1 MSNVWGNTVSVPAGA
16 KPPFDPNV
24 RWTRDNSQGAGA
36 NPDEKE
42 EGNQNTNP
50 DENQEGSQD
59 GNPSGDQS
67 GDKVETPTVLM
78 PDGTRVS
85 ADTYFAKEK
94 TELAVKE
101 AYIQGMLEGQKQN
114 SGNGDGSSENTE
126 KESEPETPAFQKI
139 AIDEEKHYEANE
151 EMLIEKNNEN
161 VDIFNSVMTKKD
173 EEINDLKTKLGEV
186 TDAVSKQ
193 IFDSNLAMVE
203 ATTGVSRDEIIAKN
217 QETKIT
223 DPEILAKIILGE
235 KAANGEE
242 LPTALQQ
249 AEEER
254 SENNKG
260 VSGTSQGSR
269 SGEQGGGSDEPFRG
283 LNPDEIN
290 LGGKIDSATL
300 QKIGSAYSFAP
311 QVVNNG

>member
-24 RWTRDNSQGAGA
+24 RWTRDNSQGAK
-36 NPDEKE
+36 PDEE
-42 EGNQNTNP
+42 ENSNQNTDP
-50 DENQEGSQD
+50 DETQDETQEDNQD
-59 GNPSGDQS
+59 

-78 PDGTRVS
+78 PDGTRIPATS
-85 ADTYFAKEK
+85 YFAKEK

-101 AYIQGMLEGQKQN
+101 AYIQGLLAGQNQAGAN
-114 SGNGDGSSENTE
+114 NGGSPDETE
-126 KESEPETPAFQKI
+126 EESEPATPAFQKI
-139 AIDEEKHYEANE
+139 EVDEDKHYEPNE
-151 EMLIEKNNEN
+151 QMLIDKNNEN

-173 EEINDLKTKLGEV
+173 EEIDALKTQLGEV

-242 LPTALQQ
+242 LPSALKQ

-254 SENNKG
+254 DENNKG
-260 VSGTSQGSR
+260 VSGTSQ
-269 SGEQGGGSDEPFRG
+269 SGGDEQSGTSEEPYRG

-290 LGGKIDSATL
+290 LGEKMDTATL

>member
-24 RWTRDNSQGAGA
+24 RWTRDNSQGAK
-36 NPDEKE
+36 PDEKE
-42 EGNQNTNP
+42 EGNQNTDPDENQ
-50 DENQEGSQD
+50 DENQEGNQD
-59 GNPSGDQS
+59 
-67 GDKVETPTVLM
+67 GDKVENPTVLM
-78 PDGTRVS
+78 PDGTRIPAS
-85 ADTYFAKEK
+85 SYFSKEK

-101 AYIQGMLEGQKQN
+101 AYIQGMLAVQN
-114 SGNGDGSSENTE
+114 QAGANNGGSPDETE
-126 KESEPETPAFQKI
+126 EESELATPAFQKI
-139 AIDEEKHYEANE
+139 ELDEDKHYEPNE
-151 EMLIEKNNEN
+151 QMLIEKNNEN
-161 VDIFNSVMTKKD
+161 VDIFNEINAKKD
-173 EEINDLKTKLGEV
+173 EEIGKLQTNVKEL
-186 TDAVSKQ
+186 TDTVSKQ

-242 LPTALQQ
+242 LPSALKQ

-254 SENNKG
+254 DENNKG
-260 VSGTSQGSR
+260 VSGTSQSGG
-269 SGEQGGGSDEPFRG
+269 GEQGGKSEEPYRG

-290 LGGKIDSATL
+290 LGEKLDPATL

>member
-1 MSNVWGNTVSVPAGA
+1 MSNVWGNTVTVPQGA
-16 KPPFDPNV
+16 KPPLDPNV
-24 RWTRDNSQGAGA
+24 RWTRDNSQGAGS

-42 EGNQNTNP
+42 AGNQDGNVDENQDGSQEGNQ
-50 DENQEGSQD
+50 G
-59 GNPSGDQS
+59 
-67 GDKVETPTVLM
+67 GDKVASPTVLM
-78 PDGTRVS
+78 PDGSRIP
-85 ADTYFAKEK
+85 ADTFFAKEK

-101 AYIQGMLEGQKQN
+101 AYVQGILEGQKQ
-114 SGNGDGSSENTE
+114 SGVIGDDSPDETE
-126 KESEPETPAFQKI
+126 KAPESTTPAFQKI
-139 AIDEEKHYEANE
+139 EVDEEKHYEPNE
-151 EMLIEKNNEN
+151 QMLIDKNNEN
-161 VDIFNSVMTKKD
+161 VDVFNSVMTKKD
-173 EEINDLKTKLGEV
+173 EELGALKTQLGEV

-203 ATTGVSRDEIIAKN
+203 ATTGVSRDEIISKN

-242 LPTALQQ
+242 LPTAVKQ

-254 SENNKG
+254 EENNKG
-260 VSGTSQGSR
+260 VSGTSQNNG
-269 SGEQGGGSDEPFRG
+269 GGNQGGGANEPFRG
-283 LNPDEIN
+283 LDPNEIN

>member
-1 MSNVWGNTVSVPAGA
+1 MSNVWGNTVSVPPGG

-24 RWTRDNSQGAGA
+24 RWTRDNSQGAK
-36 NPDEKE
+36 PDDTQD
-42 EGNQNTNP
+42 NDQNTNP
-50 DENQEGSQD
+50 DDNPDDNQD
-59 GNPSGDQS
+59 GNQG
-67 GDKVETPTVLM
+67 GDKVENPTVLM
-78 PDGTRVS
+78 PDGSRVP

-114 SGNGDGSSENTE
+114 SGTGDTSGSPEDTE
-126 KESEPETPAFQKI
+126 KGSEPATPAFQKI
-139 AIDEEKHYEANE
+139 EVDEEKHYEPNE
-151 EMLIEKNNEN
+151 QMLIEKSNEN
-161 VDIFNSVMTKKD
+161 VDIFNSVMTHKD
-173 EEINDLKTKLGEV
+173 EEISALRTQLGEV

-193 IFDSNLAMVE
+193 IFDSNLALVE
-203 ATTGVSRDEIIAKN
+203 ATTGVTRDEIIAKN

-235 KAANGEE
+235 KAANGED
-242 LPTALQQ
+242 LPTALKQ

-254 SENNKG
+254 EENNKG
-260 VSGTSQGSR
+260 VSGTSVR
-269 SGEQGGGSDEPFRG
+269 SGSGQGGGSGTEEPFRG

-290 LGGKIDSATL
+290 LGGKIDAATL
-300 QKIGSAYSFAP
+300 AKIGSAYSFAP